1 MPNRETG
8 DGPNI
13 AGNASAGSDFVGRD
27 AYVGRDAP
35 GRDVVGRDS
44 IAHDTT
50 QGNSVHIAME
60 RMTAVSERG
69 TDTIRELSHQI
80 ETLADDVTALTR
92 ALIGDA
98 LYGSTGLMQQVKE
111 MSETNMRRERWRQIN
126 AFMLLLVAISQIV
139 QWWLLYRVYELYW
152 VIFRAVET
160 AGRLS

>member
-1 MPNRETG
+1 MPNTDTG
-8 DGPNI
+8 GGPHI
-13 AGNASAGSDFVGRD
+13 AGNASVERDFVGRD
-27 AYVGRDAP
+27 SQIGRDAP
-35 GRDVVGRDS
+35 GRDVVG
-44 IAHDTT
+44 HDTN

-60 RMTAVSERG
+60 RMTQVSERG

-98 LYGSTGLMQQVKE
+98 RYGSTGLMQQVRE
-111 MSETNMRRERWRQIN
+111 MSEINMRRERWRQIS

-152 VIFRAVET
+152 VIYQTVSR
-160 AGRLS
+160 